1 MSNGGKGDNRRNR
14 RRPFKRHE
22 RENIQPA
29 FQGGRKADSP
39 RTGGGPNGGGRFG
52 DSRFAEDKKTEGS
65 VERLR
70 WLPPKL
76 STEPLPVPDCPYCG
90 KPIKDLSL
98 AFSDRNSDEVIH
110 FDCMIDRIS
119 KGETLEQGDTVCYIG
134 GGRFGVV
141 HFGNPSK
148 PQDFRIKRIY
158 EWENKEN
165 RAEWRQVISDHFSV
179 T

>member
-1 MSNGGKGDNRRNR
+1 MSNGGKGDNRGNR
-14 RRPFKRHE
+14 RRPFKRRE
-22 RENIQPA
+22 RENTQPV
-29 FQGGRKADSP
+29 FQGGRKAESP
-39 RTGGGPNGGGRFG
+39 HPGGPRSGEPHSGGSRFG
-52 DSRFAEDKKTEGS
+52 EDKNTEAL

-70 WLPPKL
+70 WIPPKP

-98 AFSDRNSDEVIH
+98 AFSDKNSGEAIH
-110 FDCMIDRIS
+110 FDCMIARLS
-119 KGETLEQGDTVCYIG
+119 KGENLEQGDTISYIG

-141 HFGNPSK
+141 HFSNPSK
-148 PQDFRIKRIY
+148 PHDFKIKRIY